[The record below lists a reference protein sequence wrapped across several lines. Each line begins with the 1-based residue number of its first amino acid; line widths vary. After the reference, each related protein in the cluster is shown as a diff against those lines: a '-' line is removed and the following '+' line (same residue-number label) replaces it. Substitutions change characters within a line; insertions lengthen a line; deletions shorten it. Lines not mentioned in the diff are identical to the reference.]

1 MTFWRR
7 KGARPMETT
16 PEIPSEPSEAAL
28 DLAKTELDPLDSK
41 QDPVDPGAL
50 QCIEAPVFLVDAQ
63 VRVTFWSAGMENLTG
78 EPSDSMVGREAWEA
92 FFESPTE
99 TPVDVAVR
107 SAENAEDAI
116 AVTHRQTGKVRHVR
130 FAARPISDP
139 GGNPAGAVAELAQS
153 TDNAPAAVDTTL
165 ESEDLRGQIEGIN
178 ASQAVIQFSPDGT
191 ILAANDNF
199 LAALGYSAEEVQGEH
214 HSKFVEPGQERSSE
228 YRDFWRALAAGE
240 ARVGEFMRLGK
251 GGKEVWIQA
260 SYTPIKNRDGE
271 VVKVVKYATDIT
283 AQKLENAD
291 FQGQIEGIH
300 ATQAVIQF
308 NADGTILEANDI
320 FLQAMG
326 YSLAEVKGR
335 HHSMFVEP
343 EYGNTREYR
352 RFWQSLARGEA
363 QQGEFKRRG
372 KGGKEVWIQASY
384 TPIKDVKGRVFKV
397 VKYASDVTQQQLR
410 NADFQGQIQGINL
423 TQAVIQFDT
432 QGNILDANENFL
444 GTFGYS
450 LSEIQ
455 GCHHSLFVEADE
467 KNSEE
472 YRRFWQSLAA
482 GEAHTGEFKRLS
494 KDGRE
499 VWIQASYTP
508 IKDLEG
514 RVLKVVKYA
523 TDITEAKLRNQ
534 ILQSQIGGNNS
545 PQAVIQFEVD
555 GTVLGANDN
564 FLKTMGYALHEVEGR
579 HHSIFVDPSDRHSA
593 EYSRFWQALAAGE
606 AQTGEFRRVTK
617 DGTEVWLQASY
628 SPIEDLN
635 GKVFKVVKYATDIT
649 EQKQTIRDVS
659 SLIESAKEG
668 QLDDRLD
675 VSGADGDNRILREN
689 VNQMLDVITG
699 PINEISQVLQ
709 AVAQKDLTRS
719 VQGQYKGRMDELK
732 QAVNTAVS
740 QLGESMSQVV
750 EATKQVSLA
759 AGQIAHNSQSVAQG
773 ATDQANAL
781 EQTSKSLED
790 ISSQTKLNADNTK
803 RAEALAQGTKD
814 IAEAGSDAMGRM
826 LDAMGRIKGSAE
838 DTSAIIKDINEIA
851 VQTNLLALNAAVE
864 AARAGEAGRGFAVVA
879 EEVRNLSQRAKEAAS
894 KTESLIAQSA
904 RLADEGGSI
913 SGEVSN
919 SLSEIMQ
926 SVSKVTSIVTEI
938 TTASGEQ
945 SRGID
950 QVNDAVSEMDSA
962 VQSAAANSEKTSS
975 AAEVLAD
982 QSKEL
987 STMLGCFRL
996 KGIGLSGSGDS
1007 DRLNLSSAAGSRRPA
1022 SGDGASTL
1030 DSAGTETDGLM
1041 AAF

>member
-7 KGARPMETT
+7 KGARPMEKT

-28 DLAKTELDPLDSK
+28 DLAKTELDTFDSK

-50 QCIEAPVFLVDAQ
+50 QCIAAPVFLVDAQ

-78 EPSDSMVGREAWEA
+78 EPSDSMVGREAWQA

-107 SAENAEDAI
+107 SAEKAEDAI

-130 FAARPISDP
+130 FTARPISDS
-139 GGNPAGAVAELAQS
+139 GGNPAGAVAELGQS
-153 TDNAPAAVDTTL
+153 TDNAPAAVEAKL

-199 LAALGYSAEEVQGEH
+199 LATLGYSAEEVQGEH
-214 HSKFVEPGQERSSE
+214 HSKFVEPGQEQGSE

-240 ARVGEFMRLGK
+240 AQVGEFMRLGK

-271 VVKVVKYATDIT
+271 VFKVVKYATDIT
-283 AQKLENAD
+283 AQKLQNAD
-291 FQGQIEGIH
+291 FQGQIEGID
-300 ATQAVIQF
+300 ATQAVIHF
-308 NADGTILEANDI
+308 DSEGTILEANDI

-335 HHSMFVEP
+335 HHSMFVQP
-343 EYGNTREYR
+343 EYGKTREYR
-352 RFWQSLARGEA
+352 RFWQSLAQGEA
-363 QQGEFKRRG
+363 QQGEFKRLG

-397 VKYASDVTQQQLR
+397 VKYASDVTQQKLR

-455 GCHHSLFVEADE
+455 GRHHSLFVDADE
-467 KNSEE
+467 KDSEE

-494 KDGRE
+494 KDGCE

-508 IKDLEG
+508 IKDFEG

-564 FLKTMGYALHEVEGR
+564 FLKTMGYQLHEVEGR
-579 HHSIFVDPSDRHSA
+579 HHSIFVDPSDRHSN

-675 VSGADGDNRILREN
+675 VSGADGDNRLLREN

-803 RAEALAQGTKD
+803 RAEALAQGTKG

-904 RLADEGGSI
+904 RLADEGGCI

-938 TTASGEQ
+938 TAASGEQ

-975 AAEVLAD
+975 AAEVLAE

-1007 DRLNLSSAAGSRRPA
+1007 ARLNPSSAAGSRRP
-1022 SGDGASTL
+1022 SFGDGASTL
-1030 DSAGTETDGLM
+1030 DSDGTETDGLM